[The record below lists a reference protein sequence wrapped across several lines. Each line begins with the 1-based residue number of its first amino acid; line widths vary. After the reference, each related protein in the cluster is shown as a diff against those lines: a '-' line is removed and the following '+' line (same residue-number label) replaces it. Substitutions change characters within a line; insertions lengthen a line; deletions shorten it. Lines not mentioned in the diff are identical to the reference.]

1 MATWTEL
8 AKNTSSYSNAAK
20 NTSSYSN
27 TAKNLAG
34 ASWDIKSFLLQENA
48 FFLLQ
53 ENGKK
58 LVLQWGTT
66 KNTSSWTNISK
77 N

>member
-1 MATWTEL
+1 MASWTNI

-20 NTSSYSN
+20 H
-27 TAKNLAG
+27 LAG
-34 ASWDIKSFLLQENA
+34 ASWNIKSFLLQEDT

-53 ENGKK
+53 EDGKK
-58 LVLQWGTT
+58 LVLNWGTT
-66 KNTSSWTNISK
+66 KNTSSWTNVTK

>member
-1 MATWTEL
+1 MASWTNI
-8 AKNTSSYSNAAK
+8 AKNTSSYSNA
-20 NTSSYSN
+20 
-27 TAKNLAG
+27 AKNLAG
-34 ASWDIKSFLLQENA
+34 ASWDIKSFLLQEDT

-53 ENGKK
+53 EDGYK

>member
-1 MATWTEL
+1 MSWTNST
-8 AKNTSSYSNAAK
+8 KNTASYSDLTK
-20 NTSSYSN
+20 H
-27 TAKNLAG
+27 LAG
-34 ASWDIKSFLLQENA
+34 AAWNIKSFLLQENA

-66 KNTSSWTNISK
+66 KNTASYTNLTK
-77 N
+77 H